1 MALRSSRER
10 FVARKQ
16 LCSWTG
22 EGGGQNSKGRECLVR
37 RSSELYH
44 PFFGGGGKGR
54 GCYVSSMADFGSNI
68 SRCARGGDLSI
79 VCMYYTYIVSI
90 FSSFFLLAKTNRMT
104 TEKKNRK
111 TNPSFNS
118 ELKARKAS
126 ARGIIKR

>member
-1 MALRSSRER
+1 M
-10 FVARKQ
+10 FGVKQ
-16 LCSWTG
+16 LRTVS
-22 EGGGQNSKGRECLVR
+22 
-37 RSSELYH
+37 H
-44 PFFGGGGKGR
+44 FFFGGRGG

-68 SRCARGGDLSI
+68 SRGGDLSI
-79 VCMYYTYIVSI
+79 VCMYCTYIVSI
-90 FSSFFLLAKTNRMT
+90 FSSFSLLAKTNRMT